1 MSLSFSMVSWGIC
14 VAVNSTPMF
23 QSKHASQKSVVS
35 SCFKYLLLQAVIYV
49 LENGSL
55 NKKALPPW
63 KFINVELK
71 TLLIECGPHIEGWG
85 QW

>member
-23 QSKHASQKSVVS
+23 QSKHASQKRVVL
-35 SCFKYLLLQAVIYV
+35 SCFKYLFLQAVIYV
-49 LENGSL
+49 LENVSL
-55 NKKALPPW
+55 NNKALPPW

-71 TLLIECGPHIEGWG
+71 TLLIECGPYIEGWR